1 MTDRDSPATGSDSRV
16 TEISDQVTE
25 ANGQV
30 TEVGDAQVS
39 EVGDPQVTGVNG
51 TAPAG
56 RTTGPG
62 TRMPGAGSPAAGP
75 ANRPAAPA
83 TGPGSH
89 ITTPGAPLADGDSS
103 VTSASRRIDAAVRAY
118 VRRHPCATVVALGEG
133 LGAAFWRLDNGRLR
147 WLAVEPPETAAV
159 RRMLLPDGPRRW
171 TLACPVTDSGWL
183 DAVGAPE
190 RGVVV
195 TARGLLMFLR
205 PPEVRALFAAC
216 AERFPGGALVFD
228 TVPRWCAGRARPRT
242 GVRTAPGTP
251 PLRWGMN
258 AGDRPGVAGAHPN
271 IVAVREVPPPGR
283 GPLAG
288 RLARWR
294 EHVPL
299 LHTPARSVTEIRF
312 GTRGSAPGPGP
323 DARPAGAGP
332 GSGGAPADPERAAGR
347 RSR

>member
-1 MTDRDSPATGSDSRV
+1 MTGPCSPATGC
-16 TEISDQVTE
+16 
-25 ANGQV
+25 
-30 TEVGDAQVS
+30 
-39 EVGDPQVTGVNG
+39 
-51 TAPAG
+51 
-56 RTTGPG
+56 
-62 TRMPGAGSPAAGP
+62 
-75 ANRPAAPA
+75 
-83 TGPGSH
+83 
-89 ITTPGAPLADGDSS
+89 
-103 VTSASRRIDAAVRAY
+103 SRRLDAAVRAY
-118 VRRHPCATVVALGEG
+118 VRRHPLATVVALGEG
-133 LGAAFWRLDNGRLR
+133 PGSTAFWRLDNGRLD

-159 RRMLLPDGPRRW
+159 RRMLLPDGPRRR
-171 TLACPVTDSGWL
+171 TLACPVTGPGWL
-183 DAVGAPE
+183 DAVRSPE

-228 TVPRWCAGRARPRT
+228 AVPRWCAGRDRPRA
-242 GVRTAPGTP
+242 GARTAPGAP

-258 AGDRPGVAGAHPN
+258 AADRAGVAGAHPN

-299 LHTPARSVTEIRF
+299 LHTPARTVTEIRF
-312 GTRGSAPGPGP
+312 GARRSAAGPGP
-323 DARPAGAGP
+323 
-332 GSGGAPADPERAAGR
+332 GGAPADPERAAGH